1 MERFRNAFLLIFI
14 CLTALFSQDSW
25 SGDSERYASTD
36 VRGQGFFDCVVG
48 GENAG
53 NEPLCLVEMS
63 MLAALPER
71 YCGKKVWLFG
81 YLDVK
86 TYRMYLNKETAKR
99 RIHHFS
105 IVIKDEKSK
114 LAMDKYR
121 GVTGDQLYASV
132 IARFNCNEKVE
143 REGGS
148 SFGSLSEIQE
158 MSEALGVDRG
168 KGIYSAPY

>member
-1 MERFRNAFLLIFI
+1 MERFRNAFLLIVIF
-14 CLTALFSQDSW
+14 AAAFFGRDSW
-25 SGDSERYASTD
+25 SSNIVRSASAD
-36 VRGQGFFDCVVG
+36 VRGQELFDCVIG

-53 NEPLCLVEMS
+53 SERLCLVEMT

-81 YLDVK
+81 YLDVT

-105 IVIKDEKSK
+105 IVVKDEKSR

-121 GVTGDQLYASV
+121 GAAGDQVYASV

-148 SFGSLSEIQE
+148 SFGFLTEIEE
-158 MSEALGVDRG
+158 MSEALGIDRG